1 MTHAAAFLT
10 VSCASNPSALSVRRL
25 LPKNLWRFMKNGLHP
40 FRRAGLVWLFTALC
54 APAFAMRQC
63 PAEFGPKD
71 PSVNALG
78 WLVVALGVALG
89 GGLLYF
95 VVQRSRGTGWFKRM
109 ALIAVGIV
117 GMLVISVCGLALA
130 TGFFFL
136 KC

>member
-1 MTHAAAFLT
+1 
-10 VSCASNPSALSVRRL
+10 
-25 LPKNLWRFMKNGLHP
+25 MKNGLHS
-40 FRRAGLVWLFTALC
+40 FRHACLVWLLPALC

-89 GGLLYF
+89 GWLLYF
-95 VVQRSRGTGWFKRM
+95 VVQQSRGTGWLKRT

-117 GMLVISVCGLALA
+117 GMLLIGVCGLALA
-130 TGFFFL
+130 TVFFFL

>member
-1 MTHAAAFLT
+1 MATT
-10 VSCASNPSALSVRRL
+10 
-25 LPKNLWRFMKNGLHP
+25 NLWRCMKSWLYP
-40 FRRAGLVWLFTALC
+40 FRRVCLIWLLPALC

-89 GGLLYF
+89 GWLLYF
-95 VVQRSRGTGWFKRM
+95 FVQRSRGAGWLKRT
-109 ALIAVGIV
+109 AFIFAGIV
-117 GMLVISVCGLALA
+117 GMVLMSACGLALA
-130 TGFFFL
+130 VGFFFL

>member
-1 MTHAAAFLT
+1 M
-10 VSCASNPSALSVRRL
+10 RRL
-25 LPKNLWRFMKNGLHP
+25 LPENLFNRMKNWLHS
-40 FRRAGLVWLFTALC
+40 FRHACLVWLFPALC

-78 WLVVALGVALG
+78 WLVVAVGVALG

-95 VVQRSRGTGWFKRM
+95 VVQRSKGTGWFKRI
-109 ALIAVGIV
+109 AVIAVGIV
-117 GMLVISVCGLALA
+117 GMLLISVCGLALA

>member
-1 MTHAAAFLT
+1 M
-10 VSCASNPSALSVRRL
+10 RRL
-25 LPKNLWRFMKNGLHP
+25 LPENFFNRMKNWLHS
-40 FRRAGLVWLFTALC
+40 FRRACLVWLLPALC

-71 PSVNALG
+71 PSVNVLG

-89 GGLLYF
+89 AWGLYF
-95 VVQRSRGTGWFKRM
+95 VVQRSKGTGWLKRT

-117 GMLVISVCGLALA
+117 GMLLISVCGLALA

>member
-1 MTHAAAFLT
+1 
-10 VSCASNPSALSVRRL
+10 
-25 LPKNLWRFMKNGLHP
+25 MKSWLHL
-40 FRRAGLVWLFTALC
+40 FRRICLVWLLPALC

-89 GGLLYF
+89 GWLLYF
-95 VVQRSRGTGWFKRM
+95 VIKRSRGTGWFKRS

-117 GMLVISVCGLALA
+117 GMLLISVCGLALA

>member
-1 MTHAAAFLT
+1 
-10 VSCASNPSALSVRRL
+10 
-25 LPKNLWRFMKNGLHP
+25 MKNARHHLRH
-40 FRRAGLVWLFTALC
+40 LCCVWLLTALC

-95 VVQRSRGTGWFKRM
+95 VVQRSRGMGWFKRM

-117 GMLVISVCGLALA
+117 GMLVVSVCGLSLA
-130 TGFFFL
+130 AGFFFL

>member
-1 MTHAAAFLT
+1 
-10 VSCASNPSALSVRRL
+10 
-25 LPKNLWRFMKNGLHP
+25 MKNGLHS
-40 FRRAGLVWLFTALC
+40 FKRLCLVWLLTALY

-95 VVQRSRGTGWFKRM
+95 VVQRSRCTGWFKRTV
-109 ALIAVGIV
+109 LIAAGIV
-117 GMLVISVCGLALA
+117 GMLVVSVCGLALA

>member
-1 MTHAAAFLT
+1 MKSWL
-10 VSCASNPSALSVRRL
+10 ASFGRVC
-25 LPKNLWRFMKNGLHP
+25 
-40 FRRAGLVWLFTALC
+40 LVWLLPALC

-89 GGLLYF
+89 GWLLYF
-95 VVQRSRGTGWFKRM
+95 VIQRSRGIGWFKRT
-109 ALIAVGIV
+109 AVITVGIV

-130 TGFFFL
+130 TGFFFF